1 MKPIIKYRGG
11 KSKELCNFLQYI
23 PDDYTRYVEPFA
35 GGAALFFHLEP
46 EHALINDINTRLIS
60 FYSTIRDNF
69 ELTKKELTAL
79 EVEYRSNQDE
89 YETLKKIKSSYIENK
104 NEALYYRLRDMY
116 NGKIAKE
123 YTDATLY

>member
-46 EHALINDINTRLIS
+46 ERALINDINTRLIS

-69 ELTKKELTAL
+69 ELTKKRIDCL
-79 EVEYRSNQDE
+79 RNQVSF
-89 YETLKKIKSSYIENK
+89 KSSRIRSIKEK
-104 NEALYYRLRDMY
+104 TVIIYRKQERSIVLSSPRY
-116 NGKIAKE
+116 VQW
-123 YTDATLY
+123 